1 MATTSS
7 IFTNPAYTGYANS
20 TQAGTGKKSLDQQDF
35 LNLLIMQLKNQD
47 PLNPMKDTEFI
58 SQMANFSSLEQMTT
72 MSKNME
78 RLLVAQQLNTA
89 VQQQQNSAGAVSLIG
104 KEIVDVNGTTGM
116 VTGVRLA
123 DDGVKLVVNGSEIA
137 YSDVRQV
144 RNPLN

>member
-7 IFTNPAYTGYANS
+7 IFTNPAYTGNANS
-20 TQAGTGKKSLDQQDF
+20 TQSGTGKKSLDQQDF